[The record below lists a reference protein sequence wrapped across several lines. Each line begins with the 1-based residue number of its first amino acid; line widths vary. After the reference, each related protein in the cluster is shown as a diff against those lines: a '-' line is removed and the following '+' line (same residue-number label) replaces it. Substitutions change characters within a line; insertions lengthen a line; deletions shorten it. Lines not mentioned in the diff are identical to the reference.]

1 MKIYSTRKII
11 FLLGVALGK
20 CDFQPGNK
28 SSFFPHLQYMYKVL
42 YIGIWNIFKIYCFCF
57 CQNTSK
63 NNKRNYAFKRFLVIF
78 MVGNWVRIIVACIL
92 QQYIAHKNSNFN
104 SITENIDV
112 VLYFT
117 PAITKHC
124 VNVEY
129 IFNDYKNKCT
139 CQLLFLIY
147 FAW

>member
-1 MKIYSTRKII
+1 
-11 FLLGVALGK
+11 
-20 CDFQPGNK
+20 
-28 SSFFPHLQYMYKVL
+28 MYKVL
-42 YIGIWNIFKIYCFCF
+42 YIGIWHIFKIYSFCF

-63 NNKRNYAFKRFLVIF
+63 NNKRYYAFKRFLVIF
-78 MVGNWVRIIVACIL
+78 MVGNWFRIIVACIL

-129 IFNDYKNKCT
+129 IFNDYKNKCLVNNYFWYT
-139 CQLLFLIY
+139 LPGKILWKKQMFILIVSSHEKCLP
-147 FAW
+147 